1 MDPLFCKIIN
11 VINAAV
17 NLKFIILYCRGC
29 SKQFMSKNVS
39 VTIFLYLTVMILS
52 CMKVRE
58 SLGVLKSLKIK
69 QLVLI
74 QDFLSPV

>member
-1 MDPLFCKIIN
+1 MLK
-11 VINAAV
+11 AV
-17 NLKFIILYCRGC
+17 HVKKCLRDY
-29 SKQFMSKNVS
+29 
-39 VTIFLYLTVMILS
+39 IFVPHSYDLS

-58 SLGVLKSLKIK
+58 SLGVLKLLKIK

>member
-1 MDPLFCKIIN
+1 MLK
-11 VINAAV
+11 AV
-17 NLKFIILYCRGC
+17 HVKKCLRDY
-29 SKQFMSKNVS
+29 
-39 VTIFLYLTVMILS
+39 IFVPHSYDLS

-74 QDFLSPV
+74 QDFLSSVWKIVVGSSNLL

>member
-1 MDPLFCKIIN
+1 MLK
-11 VINAAV
+11 AV
-17 NLKFIILYCRGC
+17 HVKKCLRDY
-29 SKQFMSKNVS
+29 
-39 VTIFLYLTVMILS
+39 IFVPHSYDLS

-58 SLGVLKSLKIK
+58 SLGVLKSPKIK

>member
-1 MDPLFCKIIN
+1 MLK
-11 VINAAV
+11 AV
-17 NLKFIILYCRGC
+17 HVKKCLRDY
-29 SKQFMSKNVS
+29 
-39 VTIFLYLTVMILS
+39 IFVPHSYDLS

-74 QDFLSPV
+74 QDFLSCVWKIVVGSSNLL

>member
-1 MDPLFCKIIN
+1 M
-11 VINAAV
+11 INAAV

-29 SKQFMSKNVS
+29 SKQLMSKNVY
-39 VTIFLYLTVMILS
+39 VTIFFVPHSYDLS

>member
-1 MDPLFCKIIN
+1 MLK
-11 VINAAV
+11 AV
-17 NLKFIILYCRGC
+17 HVKKCLRDY
-29 SKQFMSKNVS
+29 
-39 VTIFLYLTVMILS
+39 IFVPHSYDLS

-74 QDFLSPV
+74 QNFLSPVWKIVVGSSNLM

>member
-1 MDPLFCKIIN
+1 MLK
-11 VINAAV
+11 AV
-17 NLKFIILYCRGC
+17 HVKKCLRDY
-29 SKQFMSKNVS
+29 
-39 VTIFLYLTVMILS
+39 IFVPHSYDLS

-74 QDFLSPV
+74 QDFLSPVWKIVVGSSNLM

>member
-1 MDPLFCKIIN
+1 MLK
-11 VINAAV
+11 AV
-17 NLKFIILYCRGC
+17 HVKKCLRDY
-29 SKQFMSKNVS
+29 
-39 VTIFLYLTVMILS
+39 IFVPHSYDLS

-74 QDFLSPV
+74 QDFLSPLFEKL